1 MPILTARLNEL
12 LVMTGIN
19 AATLRSDRL
28 RKTSVAAFGVDHPV
42 LEERCLLIDGVA
54 MLVRDDLSRDA
65 SRAGMPRRGAAMV
78 VRGFFDKWIEAVARI
93 EHRGEDV
100 LFVVAE
106 QAEGIWWCG
115 TGLAAQLP
123 DFIRNQPPRRL
134 FCVNIAAILLAMR
147 SRAEKAGY
155 DLTGGSFF
163 LPPDHELYLQ
173 WVKEFRER
181 REVAQQ
187 QFDPLHMKPP
197 RSLSVPQRR
206 TIETASC
213 RIN

>member
-1 MPILTARLNEL
+1 MPILTARPNEL
-12 LVMTGIN
+12 LVMTGTN

-28 RKTSVAAFGVDHPV
+28 RKVSVAAFGAEFPV
-42 LEERCLLIDGVA
+42 LEERYLLIDGVA
-54 MLVRDDLSRDA
+54 MLIRDDLSR
-65 SRAGMPRRGAAMV
+65 SGMLRRAAAMV